1 MSKAFIDRLNTLI
14 NENNL
19 SFYRLSQE
27 TGINQATFTR
37 LKSGEHKPSFE
48 VLNKVASFFKVSKEW
63 LETGEGEMIKP
74 KEPSDIK
81 DGEAGALTEGRVIPL
96 YDADAAAGN
105 AYGVN
110 MSPARPVEMIQ
121 IGGFLRESEAALRV
135 YGNSMTPNYPPG
147 CIIGTKRWNERFIEP
162 GHVYVVET
170 NENRFLKRLLYN
182 KDKTAYRCLSD
193 NAIQYESGPAE
204 GEFCYPEFEIPVED
218 VRRIFRVIGVIK
230 RNTI

>member
-1 MSKAFIDRLNTLI
+1 MSVKERVVEFIKHLNISVRQFERECGLSYGYVSNMRVSIQPDKLMNISKQFPQLNT
-14 NENNL
+14 
-19 SFYRLSQE
+19 
-27 TGINQATFTR
+27 G
-37 LKSGEHKPSFE
+37 
-48 VLNKVASFFKVSKEW
+48 W
-63 LETGEGEMIKP
+63 LMTGEGEMIKP
-74 KEPSDIK
+74 KETSEIIK

>member
-1 MSKAFIDRLNTLI
+1 MTNFEMFITLNNLKKKDIAEYLGVSPAFITQLVQGLRDVPGDKMALIKANTTWNTSML
-14 NENNL
+14 
-19 SFYRLSQE
+19 
-27 TGINQATFTR
+27 
-37 LKSGEHKPSFE
+37 
-48 VLNKVASFFKVSKEW
+48 
-63 LETGEGEMIKP
+63 TGEGEMIKP
-74 KEPSDIK
+74 KETSEITK
-81 DGEAGALTEGRVIPL
+81 DGEIGTLTEGRVIPL
-96 YDADAAAGN
+96 YDADAAAGSL
-105 AYGVN
+105 YG
-110 MSPARPVEMIQ
+110 MDMTPARATEMIQ